1 VSASFTLRFRLPGG
15 HRAGIQIP
23 TTLNG
28 REIIAS
34 SIVENEA
41 QSGSAGRAAVRSRT
55 GPPRWKFAILVWLA
69 IYPALTLLLWI
80 AGPEIRSWP
89 LPLRTLA
96 LTVILVPSMVYVL
109 LPALQRL
116 LAWWLRPS

>member
-1 VSASFTLRFRLPGG
+1 VKSSSW
-15 HRAGIQIP
+15 
-23 TTLNG
+23 NG
-28 REIIAS
+28 
-34 SIVENEA
+34 VEDEP
-41 QSGSAGRAAVRSRT
+41 QSGSAGRAAVASRK

-80 AGPEIRSWP
+80 VGPEIRSWP

-96 LTVILVPSMVYVL
+96 LTVVLVPSMVYVL

-116 LAWWLRPS
+116 LGWWLRPS